1 MPFHAEVAMT
11 AATEAAIQ
19 WTEDVDKALA
29 ESKKSG
35 KPLILDFT
43 AAPM

>member
-1 MPFHAEVAMT
+1 MPFHAEVVMT
-11 AATEAAIQ
+11 AATEATIQ
-19 WTEDVDKALA
+19 WTEDVDKALSD
-29 ESKKSG
+29 SKKSG

>member
-1 MPFHAEVAMT
+1 M
-11 AATEAAIQ
+11 ATEVGTAIQ
-19 WTEDVDKALA
+19 WSEDVDKALA
-29 ESKKSG
+29 EARKSN

>member
-1 MPFHAEVAMT
+1 M
-11 AATEAAIQ
+11 ATEVETTIR
-19 WTEDVDKALA
+19 WSEDVDKALA
-29 ESKKSG
+29 ESNQTG